1 MNLTS
6 KKNNMW
12 IIGVGSMNFKIRKA
26 NIMDIDKGLLG
37 VFIEGYRF
45 HQNGRS
51 DIFNNIS
58 DEMLSEDLVKCFENL
73 SILVVLDNDN
83 VVGYLAYKIKEK
95 NTKKLHVEQL
105 VILEQYRGKGLGK
118 MLMNEVKSIG
128 FRNSCDRIELN
139 CWMFNKNALEMY
151 EHMGFKKQRIVYEFK
166 LK

>member
-1 MNLTS
+1 
-6 KKNNMW
+6 MW
-12 IIGVGSMNFKIRKA
+12 IIGVGSMDFKIRKA
-26 NIMDIDKGLLG
+26 NIMDIDKGLLD

-105 VILEQYRGKGLGK
+105 FIL
-118 MLMNEVKSIG
+118 
-128 FRNSCDRIELN
+128 
-139 CWMFNKNALEMY
+139 
-151 EHMGFKKQRIVYEFK
+151 
-166 LK
+166 